1 MDRLRVAVMLDSEV
15 YEALIKLR
23 EQMQQNNRRKVV
35 TLAHVVRH
43 IITEKVQKTA
53 VSEEV

>member
-15 YEALIKLR
+15 YEALMKLR
-23 EQMQQNNRRKVV
+23 EEMQQNNKRKVV